1 MGWIILSTILFI
13 VAFIG
18 LGVTV
23 TPAKDRYADPT
34 IGWKLQAR
42 QAFALLAGIF
52 VLIGCFKTVPTGS
65 TGIVTTFGRVEPYT
79 LDAGVHFMAPWQKV
93 IKMDNRTQKAQI
105 ELGCFS
111 SDIQEVHVFYTINYQ
126 INKQNA
132 QEIYRTIGTDYYNTV
147 ITPRC
152 QEAVKA
158 AFARYTA
165 ENLIADRNTVATL
178 IEEDL
183 RNDLANYNIEL
194 VATAIEDIDFSDE
207 FTNAA
212 EAKVTAQQN
221 KLTAQTQQETA
232 NLEAQAAAERQ
243 VIQAQ
248 ADADSAIIAAQG
260 DAEVAQIA
268 ADSAE
273 YQGQKDAAIM
283 SNLGK
288 MLQQYPELIDYYKA
302 TGWDGKLPETMLGD
316 DVNYFIGQ

>member
-1 MGWIILSTILFI
+1 MKIVINTEDFSGQTTYSVVDDQLTGITNNDVANSVVGVLATMLTTLCNTRENALSTLS
-13 VAFIG
+13 V
-18 LGVTV
+18 
-23 TPAKDRYADPT
+23 
-34 IGWKLQAR
+34 
-42 QAFALLAGIF
+42 
-52 VLIGCFKTVPTGS
+52 
-65 TGIVTTFGRVEPYT
+65 
-79 LDAGVHFMAPWQKV
+79 
-93 IKMDNRTQKAQI
+93 
-105 ELGCFS
+105 
-111 SDIQEVHVFYTINYQ
+111 
-126 INKQNA
+126 
-132 QEIYRTIGTDYYNTV
+132 
-147 ITPRC
+147 
-152 QEAVKA
+152 
-158 AFARYTA
+158 
-165 ENLIADRNTVATL
+165 